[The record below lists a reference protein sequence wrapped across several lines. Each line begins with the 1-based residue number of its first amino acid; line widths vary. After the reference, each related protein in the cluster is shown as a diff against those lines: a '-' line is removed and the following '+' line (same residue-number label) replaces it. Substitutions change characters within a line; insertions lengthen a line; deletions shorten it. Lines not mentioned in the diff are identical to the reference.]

1 MSEAME
7 QSLLASLLIVLG
19 LAAFVPILMAVL
31 GQVLG
36 PKRPTDV
43 KFSVYECGVEPQV
56 DAKRRFSVKF
66 YQVAVLFV
74 VFDVEVAFL
83 FPWAILFRDSQGFGM
98 LGEMLVFLGVLAIG
112 LYYVIKRGALEW
124 E

>member
-1 MSEAME
+1 MDTTV
-7 QSLLASLLIVLG
+7 ASLMIILA
-19 LAAFVPILMAVL
+19 LAAVVPIAMAIL
-31 GQVLG
+31 GHVLG

-43 KFSVYECGVEPQV
+43 KLSVYECGVTPQV

-83 FPWAILFRDSQGFGM
+83 FPWALLFRESQG
-98 LGEMLVFLGVLAIG
+98 LGSLFEMVVFLGILAVG
-112 LYYVIKRGALEW
+112 LYYVIRRGALEW
-124 E
+124 D

>member
-1 MSEAME
+1 ME
-7 QSLLASLLIVLG
+7 DNVLASLVIV
-19 LAAFVPILMAVL
+19 AVL
-31 GQVLG
+31 AVIVPVAMALLGYLLG
-36 PKRPTDV
+36 PRRPSEV
-43 KFSVYECGVEPQV
+43 KYSVYECGIEPVV

-83 FPWAILFRDSQGFGM
+83 FPWAISFRESAGFAM
-98 LGEMLVFLGVLAIG
+98 FGEMLAFLAILAVG

>member
-1 MSEAME
+1 M
-7 QSLLASLLIVLG
+7 IVLA
-19 LAAFVPILMAVL
+19 LAAVVPIAMAIL
-31 GQVLG
+31 GYLLG

-43 KFSVYECGVEPQV
+43 KLSVYECGVTPQV

-66 YQVAVLFV
+66 YQVAVLFL

-83 FPWAILFRDSQGFGM
+83 FPWALLFRSEEGTGM
-98 LGEMLVFLGVLAIG
+98 LMQMAVFLGILGVG

-124 E
+124 D

>member
-1 MSEAME
+1 M
-7 QSLLASLLIVLG
+7 QDTLVASLLIVLA
-19 LAAFVPILMAVL
+19 LAAIVPCAMAVL
-31 GQVLG
+31 GHLLG
-36 PKRPTDV
+36 PKRPSDV
-43 KFSVYECGVEPQV
+43 KFSVYECGVQPQV

-83 FPWAILFRDSQGFGM
+83 FPWAILFRSSQGFAM
-98 LGEMLVFLGVLAIG
+98 LGEMFVFLGILAIG

>member
-1 MSEAME
+1 MME
-7 QSLLASLLIVLG
+7 NVVTSLMIVAV
-19 LAAFVPILMAVL
+19 LAAIVPAAMAVL
-31 GQVLG
+31 GYILG
-36 PKRPTDV
+36 PKRPTEA
-43 KFSVYECGVEPQV
+43 KLSVYECGIAPEV

-83 FPWAILFRDSQGFGM
+83 FPWALLFRDSPGFAM
-98 LGEMLVFLGVLAIG
+98 LGEMFVFLGILAIG
-112 LYYVIKRGALEW
+112 LFYIIKRGALEW

>member
-1 MSEAME
+1 MDTTTLWSLSLIA
-7 QSLLASLLIVLG
+7 LLAVLVPLA
-19 LAAFVPILMAVL
+19 LAAL
-31 GQVLG
+31 GQLFG
-36 PKRPTDV
+36 PRKPSEE
-43 KFSVYECGVEPQV
+43 KHGVYECGIQPEI

-83 FPWAILFRDSQGFGM
+83 FPWAVLYRQKVDDGIGF
-98 LGEMLVFLGVLAIG
+98 LISMLVFLAILGVG
-112 LYYVIKRGALEW
+112 LYYIIKRGALEW

>member
-1 MSEAME
+1 ME
-7 QSLLASLLIVLG
+7 VNVASLVIVVALAVVVPVAMAILG
-19 LAAFVPILMAVL
+19 HI
-31 GQVLG
+31 LG
-36 PKRPTDV
+36 PKRPTEV
-43 KFSVYECGVEPQV
+43 KYSAYECGVEPQV

-83 FPWAILFRDSQGFGM
+83 FPWAVNFKNSDGFLL
-98 LGEMLVFLGVLAIG
+98 LGEMLVFLGILGVG
-112 LYYVIKRGALEW
+112 LYYIIKRGALEW

>member
-1 MSEAME
+1 MSSAPFT
-7 QSLLASLLIVLG
+7 SLLIVALLG
-19 LAAFVPILMAVL
+19 ITVPTAMIIFGRL
-31 GQVLG
+31 LG
-36 PKRPTDV
+36 PKRPSDR
-43 KFSVYECGVEPQV
+43 KLSVYECGIAPKV

-83 FPWAILFRDSQGFGM
+83 FPWAVLFRGSEGLGF
-98 LGEMLVFLGVLAIG
+98 LVEMFVFLSILAVG
-112 LYYVIKRGALEW
+112 LVYVIRRGALEW

>member
-1 MSEAME
+1 M
-7 QSLLASLLIVLG
+7 QDTLLASLLIVLA
-19 LAAFVPILMAVL
+19 LAAVVPVAMALL
-31 GQVLG
+31 GHVLG
-36 PKRPTDV
+36 PKRPSDV

-83 FPWAILFRDSQGFGM
+83 FPWAILFRSSPGLMM
-98 LGEMLVFLGVLAIG
+98 LGEMLVFLGILAVG
-112 LYYVIKRGALEW
+112 LFYVIKRGALEW

>member
-1 MSEAME
+1 MQENI
-7 QSLLASLLIVLG
+7 LASLAIVAA
-19 LAAFVPILMAVL
+19 LAAIVPVAMVFL
-31 GQVLG
+31 GHALG
-36 PKRPTDV
+36 PKRPSEV
-43 KFSVYECGVEPQV
+43 KYSAYECGVEPVV

-83 FPWAILFRDSQGFGM
+83 VPWALLFRDSEGFGM
-98 LGEMLVFLGVLAIG
+98 LGEMLVFLAVLGIG

>member
-1 MSEAME
+1 MT
-7 QSLLASLLIVLG
+7 LVLALSPGADAAAIAARVK
-19 LAAFVPILMAVL
+19 LA
-31 GQVLG
+31 
-36 PKRPTDV
+36 
-43 KFSVYECGVEPQV
+43 CGIAPEV

-83 FPWAILFRDSQGFGM
+83 FPWAVLFRSQEGM
-98 LGEMLVFLGVLAIG
+98 TFFVEMLIFLTILAAG
-112 LYYVIKRGALEW
+112 LYYIIKRGALEW